1 MKNRIIMFFLIIT
14 TLLLVGCQNRQTE
27 IRELD
32 FYDYVDVNETK
43 IKGYLI
49 NNPPQ
54 DIDELESLLDDYLQG
69 ILSADFISQ
78 SVDEMKEKYPAAEER
93 LIEIDFFRVSKE
105 LPWIMK
111 SDYRPPYHLGEGN
124 PRDWIGRFIYDANS
138 GERCYYGIFN
148 RKKSFFDYG
157 KTTEEII
164 HYKDEWR
171 LRRKLNH

>member
-1 MKNRIIMFFLIIT
+1 MKNKSGFKRTVFFLAVT
-14 TLLLVGCQNRQTE
+14 FLLLTGCQNRQTE

-32 FYDYVDVNETK
+32 FYDYVVNNKRE
-43 IKGYLI
+43 KGFLI

-54 DIDELESLLDDYLQG
+54 DIDELKSLLYDYLQG

-78 SVDEMKEKYPAAEER
+78 SVDEMKEKNPAAEER

-124 PRDWIGRFIYDANS
+124 PGDWIGRFIYDANS
-138 GERCYYGIFN
+138 GEMCSYAVFN
-148 RKKSFFDYG
+148 RGKSFFNYG
-157 KTTEEII
+157 KIIEEIK
-164 HYKDEWR
+164 HYKETTGA
-171 LRRKLNH
+171 RR